1 MFASNKITDFC
12 ETTGISSKKT
22 MQISLALEE
31 MLTVIIQYCMG
42 DKKGQFIDIRIMKLN
57 LTHNYNM

>member
-1 MFASNKITDFC
+1 MPPRKLR
-12 ETTGISSKKT
+12 ISAKPPVFPPKKT
-22 MQISLALEE
+22 MQVSLALEE

-42 DKKGQFIDIRIMKLN
+42 DKKGQFIDIRIVKLN